1 MGYLAVVEEDGYL
14 RIVDRVKDMIKS
26 GGEWISSVDLEN
38 AIMDNP
44 VVRQAAVFG
53 ILHLKWEERPVAA
66 IVLKD
71 EYRGKVTEDDIL
83 KPLRSMF
90 PSWWMPDH
98 ILFLDELPVTGT
110 MKVMKRVLRD
120 MWQEGK
126 LKV

>member
-1 MGYLAVVEEDGYL
+1 MLGSVFHPTNIRYGREHLIYAINHSKDKVMFVDEDL
-14 RIVDRVKDMIKS
+14 IPL
-26 GGEWISSVDLEN
+26 LET
-38 AIMDNP
+38 I
-44 VVRQAAVFG
+44 
-53 ILHLKWEERPVAA
+53 
-66 IVLKD
+66 KD